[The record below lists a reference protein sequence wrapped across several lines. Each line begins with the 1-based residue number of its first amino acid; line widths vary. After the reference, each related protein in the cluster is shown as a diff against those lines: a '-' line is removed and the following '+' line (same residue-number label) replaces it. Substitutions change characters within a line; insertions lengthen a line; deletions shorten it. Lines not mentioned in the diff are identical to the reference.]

1 MCFCTFIHDV
11 RPRMRQK
18 CFFGVPKKT
27 QTQIYLLRTPKN
39 RLFLCTTANNITEIV
54 ASHPTQVLA
63 PTCWKPH
70 AIWTWCTSSNS
81 LCLSVLPSDGEA
93 DVAVHLPVRGQAVQG
108 DHRAGGEGRQPSSQL
123 LLLHQ
128 DRHGRQGDEITRRK
142 TRLWRLRKQRTVQM
156 SCWWFCWFKLTERK
170 VKHVQNEMLLDFKDV
185 VTCTEWA

>member
-11 RPRMRQK
+11 HLRMRQK
-18 CFFGVPKKT
+18 CFFAVSKKS

-54 ASHPTQVLA
+54 ASHPTQALA
-63 PTCWKPH
+63 STCWKPR

-81 LCLSVLPSDGEA
+81 LCLSVLLSDGEA

-128 DRHGRQGDEITRRK
+128 DRHGRQGDEITQRK
-142 TRLWRLRKQRTVQM
+142 TRLWRLRKERTVQM
-156 SCWWFCWFKLTERK
+156 SCWWICWFKLTERK
-170 VKHVQNEMLLDFKDV
+170 SK
-185 VTCTEWA
+185 TRSEWNAAGL